1 MFFTF
6 NFSSLSISF
15 SKYPKAEGSP
25 LKFFFKKRQFPDLFS
40 PAGYALHGK
49 NLLFFAAAVKQRNFT
64 AANEKSHER
73 YGHSVHGLLYNKKL
87 SYS

>member
-6 NFSSLSISF
+6 NFSSLSIPF

-25 LKFFFKKRQFPDLFS
+25 LKFFLKKGQFPDLFS
-40 PAGYALHGK
+40 PAGYAPHGK

-73 YGHSVHGLLYNKKL
+73 YGHIVHGLLYNKKL